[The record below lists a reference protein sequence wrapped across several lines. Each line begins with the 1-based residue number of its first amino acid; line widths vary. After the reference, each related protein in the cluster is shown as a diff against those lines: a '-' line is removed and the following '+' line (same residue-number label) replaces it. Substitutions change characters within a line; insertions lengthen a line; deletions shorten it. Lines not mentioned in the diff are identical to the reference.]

1 MSQMTRNM
9 KLILGILGVSLAL
22 NVFAMGLYIG
32 KGFRHPSPHKMMMR
46 PSLDF
51 NLKKIER
58 HLDPENRKKVKMLLK
73 EQRHELMKRYRD
85 LGALEKKIKATI
97 SAETVDK
104 EALVAA
110 LAELAEQKQKLHS
123 PRREV
128 ILQVIAELDL
138 ETRKV
143 LAESMFR
150 KRGWKKK
157 HMRSREFSRDCVP
170 DGMRKNEI
178 SSAEAKP
185 CPKPMGSQ

>member
-9 KLILGILGVSLAL
+9 KLILAILGVSLML
-22 NVFAMGLYIG
+22 NVFALGLYIG

-58 HLDPENRKKVKMLLK
+58 HLDPESRKKVKVLLK
-73 EQRHELMKRYRD
+73 KQHHELRKRYRD
-85 LGALEKKIKATI
+85 LGALEKEIKATI

-110 LAELAEQKQKLHS
+110 LAELSEQKQKLHS

-157 HMRSREFSRDCVP
+157 HMRPRDFRRDCAPGDRQKSEV
-170 DGMRKNEI
+170 
-178 SSAEAKP
+178 SSAETKP
-185 CPKPMGSQ
+185 CSKAMDSQ